1 MQKLTQTFNDGVLTV
16 YSVGNIASAGNKP
29 KNGLTSKL
37 IGLRY
42 EERVVGMSRYW
53 TALQAQAKV
62 NQMLRVPRINSVSIQ
77 DIVIPI
83 DGKQYKIVQIQYI
96 QDVEPAC
103 MDLSL
108 ERVTADYDIA

>member
-1 MQKLTQTFNDGVLTV
+1 MQKLTQTFNDGILTV

-29 KNGLTSKL
+29 KNGLTAK
-37 IGLRY
+37 INNLRY
-42 EERVVGMSRYW
+42 EERVVGMSRYYL
-53 TALQAQAKV
+53 AAQAQVKV
-62 NQMLRVPRINSVSIQ
+62 NHMLRVPRINSVSTQ
-77 DIVIPI
+77 DIVIPT

-96 QDVEPAC
+96 QGVEPAC

>member
-29 KNGLTSKL
+29 KSSLILKL
-37 IGLRY
+37 GGLRY
-42 EERVVGMSRYW
+42 EERVVGMSRFW
-53 TALQAQAKV
+53 SAMQAQAKV
-62 NQMLRVPRINSVSIQ
+62 SQMLRVPRINTVSTQ
-77 DIVIPI
+77 DVVIPV